1 MKTRTV
7 FPGLLLAPA
16 LALAA
21 FVPAVLA
28 QEPGAAEG
36 ERYRLERSAQ
46 GYVRMDT
53 ATGAISLCREEAG
66 RLACAPAAEADTEG
80 EVAAPDATAT
90 RLMARIE
97 VLERRIAALE
107 AGGAAPGL
115 PSEKDF
121 EQTLSYMER
130 FFQRFMGIVR
140 DFDRQPGGADKTP
153 GETGGI

>member
-16 LALAA
+16 LALATCIPTA
-21 FVPAVLA
+21 SA
-28 QEPGAAEG
+28 QEPGAAQG
-36 ERYRLERSAQ
+36 ERYRLERSAN

-66 RLACAPAAEADTEG
+66 RLACAPAAEAEPADE
-80 EVAAPDATAT
+80 ASRDATAA

-115 PSEKDF
+115 PSETEF